1 MQSLGLSDSTPRS
14 ESRLKSLFWP
24 SIESGADVEYLGSQG
39 YWVCTI
45 VAVLTLV
52 MSAAMGQVVMAILLA
67 LFFYLGGVGV
77 RERSPYAATV
87 VFVLYA
93 LNVVAAGPGVV
104 NILILALLLSNLRA
118 TWIAARWKPESE
130 EAALPPRFDVTFGD
144 KFAGIFPRWLWPKIR
159 VLYYVFSAA
168 MLVLIMAGFVYLK
181 THGGKPLYR

>member
-1 MQSLGLSDSTPRS
+1 
-14 ESRLKSLFWP
+14 
-24 SIESGADVEYLGSQG
+24 
-39 YWVCTI
+39 
-45 VAVLTLV
+45 
-52 MSAAMGQVVMAILLA
+52 
-67 LFFYLGGVGV
+67 
-77 RERSPYAATV
+77 